1 MSLCFLPRRHSELRS
16 ESDRKVASLE
26 GRLEATI
33 RKYETQL
40 HNLQM
45 ENERLKS
52 GATATEQ
59 RDNGEEAF
67 VKFPVISFHVYP
79 GCQRFFF
86 SWWSWIVSGEAAIA
100 MISIEASPLTIAA
113 SPRKQKKLSG
123 TQGFVP
129 LMIAN
134 FTTWTNH
141 WCLHLPPQAHHSL
154 CCPRQAR
161 SSLNMSPEGP
171 WM

>member
-1 MSLCFLPRRHSELRS
+1 MFACSVTPCFVGRRHSELRS

-59 RDNGEEAF
+59 GDNGRDTC
-67 VKFPVISFHVYP
+67 VK
-79 GCQRFFF
+79 
-86 SWWSWIVSGEAAIA
+86 
-100 MISIEASPLTIAA
+100 
-113 SPRKQKKLSG
+113 
-123 TQGFVP
+123 
-129 LMIAN
+129 
-134 FTTWTNH
+134 
-141 WCLHLPPQAHHSL
+141 
-154 CCPRQAR
+154 
-161 SSLNMSPEGP
+161 
-171 WM
+171 